1 MDKESVILK
10 SIWFGGLNYD
20 THQPVIK
27 YYWLI
32 GSSIKAN
39 QGIYRRDYRVIL
51 GVF

>member
-27 YYWLI
+27 YYWLTKSDLDGPSQI
-32 GSSIKAN
+32 
-39 QGIYRRDYRVIL
+39 RRMNYRVIL